1 MKNLIKKILKESD
14 FDWIKDTPSFIEITN
29 PITLKNPKNKFR
41 LKWVNGHNGG
51 DFWVDGWVSFDNS
64 TEATDRLVRYIKIL
78 SIGVDDH
85 NELDLDRLVKLYFS
99 GGHDYIVQDW
109 MKTRLYE
116 LPPETDEDYETILET
131 NKYDLRDMLTEDLW
145 NMGLLTSQ
153 ESSDYATIEKWWVT
167 YFDDHGVE
175 YDTKIN
181 L

>member
-29 PITLKNPKNKFR
+29 PITLNNPKNQFR

-51 DFWVDGWVSFDNS
+51 DFWVDNWNNFDNS
-64 TEATDRLVRYIKIL
+64 TEGTDKLVRYIKIL
-78 SIGVDDH
+78 SIGVDDD
-85 NELDLDRLVKLYFS
+85 NELDLFRLVKLYFS

-109 MKTRLYE
+109 MKDRLID
-116 LPPETDEDYETILET
+116 LPPETDEDYETILDT
-131 NKYDLRDMLTEDLW
+131 NNFDLRDMLREDLW
-145 NMGLLTSQ
+145 DLGLLTSQ
-153 ESSDYATIEKWWVT
+153 EYSDYATIEKWWVT

-175 YDTKIN
+175 YNTKIN